1 MEKLTINIPKSKS
14 KLVRQ
19 ILNEPG
25 VFIEEEKKISISDF
39 LKKIN

>member
-1 MEKLTINIPKSKS
+1 MEKLTINIPESKS

-19 ILNEPG
+19 ILNEPR